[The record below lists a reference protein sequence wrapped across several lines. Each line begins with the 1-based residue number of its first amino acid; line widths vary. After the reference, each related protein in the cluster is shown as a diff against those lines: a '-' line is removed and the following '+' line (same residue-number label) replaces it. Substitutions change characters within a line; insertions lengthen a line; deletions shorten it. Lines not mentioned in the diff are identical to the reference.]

1 MVRQQRKIVT
11 FIALIVILTISIQT
25 YWNYVQYDNNRIQI
39 IVELQ
44 NILDKVSTD
53 YTKNNTKKSLLKAG
67 ATTSEIE
74 TIKLD
79 SIQKIAKRI
88 LKESRSTIQLNQK
101 KIGESSISYRIIYD
115 SVNLADFDK
124 MLKKEL
130 KNKNYNINYYLT
142 LTKKGKVINSYG
154 QPIKTFTILSAKSQ
168 LAPLELTSEINLNYA
183 NPILPSLLKGL
194 TGIILSLVLCSIVVF
209 SLYYLLYIIRKQK
222 QLSEIK
228 HDFISN
234 VTHEFKTPIAT
245 VSSAIEAIK
254 NFNNE
259 NISDKTKRYLDISEQ
274 QLKKLNILVEKVM
287 ETSLLESS
295 ELNFDYINTD
305 IIQLIKNS
313 AEKHQMNTN
322 KNIHFESIVK
332 ILVMDI
338 DEFHFENAISNL
350 IDNAVKY
357 GGNTINIS
365 INKSSEECLF
375 ISINDNGEGI
385 SKLDEPYIFDKFYRT
400 KTKNIHNIKGFGI
413 GLYYAKNI
421 IEKHK
426 GIIELKNR
434 NTFLITLW
442 TK

>member
-1 MVRQQRKIVT
+1 
-11 FIALIVILTISIQT
+11 
-25 YWNYVQYDNNRIQI
+25 
-39 IVELQ
+39 
-44 NILDKVSTD
+44 
-53 YTKNNTKKSLLKAG
+53 
-67 ATTSEIE
+67 
-74 TIKLD
+74 
-79 SIQKIAKRI
+79 
-88 LKESRSTIQLNQK
+88 
-101 KIGESSISYRIIYD
+101 
-115 SVNLADFDK
+115 
-124 MLKKEL
+124 
-130 KNKNYNINYYLT
+130 
-142 LTKKGKVINSYG
+142 
-154 QPIKTFTILSAKSQ
+154 
-168 LAPLELTSEINLNYA
+168 
-183 NPILPSLLKGL
+183 LLKGL

-332 ILVMDI
+332 MLVMDI

-350 IDNAVKY
+350 IDNAIKY

-365 INKSSEECLF
+365 INKSSEESLF